1 MSKPTESMG
10 CDFCVDGQAAFIAD
24 NNASGIPYAYC
35 EACEEH
41 RAEKHGC
48 ALILAEGAMCE
59 DGICGCGGTGV
70 L

>member
-35 EACEEH
+35 ESCEEH

-48 ALILAEGAMCE
+48 ALLLSEGASCE